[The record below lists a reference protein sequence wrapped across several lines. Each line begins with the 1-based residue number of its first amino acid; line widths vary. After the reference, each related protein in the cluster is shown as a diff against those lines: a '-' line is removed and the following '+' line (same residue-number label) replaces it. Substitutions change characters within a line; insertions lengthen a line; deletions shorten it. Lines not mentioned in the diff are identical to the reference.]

1 MESRF
6 WVRRL
11 APGMLSSRLLGS
23 FPRVNLH
30 LINDVPDG
38 LTRRA
43 WSFVS
48 THGVKVDVRPVEG
61 HRQWWLEREIPA
73 AVIDRMAAYKER
85 WGGLLLPPAP
95 QYDGGPKYLDP
106 DSPEADSAGWWFE
119 AGMQRTAVPYS
130 FMISPSGEF
139 GIHAERWAPLH
150 ATIEGWVES
159 LALAHHASMWAK
171 RVIKLVGDDVDGIE
185 LNGYV
190 PVREVMGLADTWW
203 RGPDS
208 LVALYSGEATSL
220 GFPGGRVA
228 VIYSG
233 LDEWGLRGGVDD
245 DG

>member
-1 MESRF
+1 MK
-6 WVRRL
+6 
-11 APGMLSSRLLGS
+11 
-23 FPRVNLH
+23 LH

-43 WSFVS
+43 RTFVG

-61 HRQWWLEREIPA
+61 HREWWLERDVPP
-73 AVIDRMAAYKER
+73 AVIDRMAAYQDR

-106 DSPEADSAGWWFE
+106 DSPEEDSAGWWFE

-139 GIHAERWAPLH
+139 GMQAEEWAPLH

-159 LALAHHASMWAK
+159 VALAHHASGWAK
-171 RVIKLVGDDVDGIE
+171 QVAKLVGEDVASID
-185 LNGYV
+185 LTGYEQ
-190 PVREVMGLADTWW
+190 VREVMGLTDTWW
-203 RGPDS
+203 RGQDA
-208 LVALYSGEATSL
+208 LIALYSGEAAAL
-220 GFPGGRVA
+220 NLPRGRTA

-233 LDEWGLRGGVDD
+233 LDERGLRGGADD

>member
-1 MESRF
+1 
-6 WVRRL
+6 
-11 APGMLSSRLLGS
+11 MLSSRLLGS
-23 FPRVNLH
+23 VPRVNLH

-43 WSFVS
+43 RSFVS

-61 HRQWWLEREIPA
+61 HRQWWLERDIPA
-73 AVIDRMAAYKER
+73 AVIDRMAAYQER
-85 WGGLLLPPAP
+85 WGGLHLPPAP

-159 LALAHHASMWAK
+159 LALVHHASMWAK
-171 RVIKLVGDDVDGIE
+171 QVTKLVGDDVDGIE
-185 LNGYV
+185 LNGYA
-190 PVREVMGLADTWW
+190 PVREVRGLADTWW

-220 GFPGGRVA
+220 DFLRGRIA